1 MIQDDLKVHSFKNL
15 KDDITHADK
24 GMEAGIAFENF
35 MHHPFQIDDVIECYQ
50 DKPIKTSDDLVF

>member
-1 MIQDDLKVHSFKNL
+1 MKRFKFRVIRNGSVIQDDLKVHSFKNL

-35 MHHPFQIDDVIECYQ
+35 MHHPFQIDDVIECY
-50 DKPIKTSDDLVF
+50 

>member
-1 MIQDDLKVHSFKNL
+1 MKRFKFRVIRNGSMIQDDLKVHSFKNL

-35 MHHPFQIDDVIECYQ
+35 MHHPFQIDDVIECY
-50 DKPIKTSDDLVF
+50 